1 MFNRPD
7 FKAMTRFAPGKTID
21 LSRYPLDRS
30 DGEDYRALVLHK
42 RSELDQNQYCTMPGF
57 LLDNQRKKIVTAIES
72 RQQNTHRADSERNV
86 YLERTRSPDLPDDH
100 PKNIFARGCY
110 NMMGAHLLDD
120 DSPLKDLYYWPPMQ
134 QFVADIVNESK
145 LYPSDDPYQ
154 PVNVLCQGSGDRSA
168 WHFDS
173 HNAFTMTLMLQSPE
187 AGGQFEMAPNT
198 RSDTNP
204 NFQGVS
210 KLLLGDESNAVRV
223 SRDEGELVIFRG
235 CNSAHRVTPV
245 EGDRLRLMCVMVYES
260 EPGVI
265 GDPVVNETVYG
276 IKI

>member
-1 MFNRPD
+1 
-7 FKAMTRFAPGKTID
+7 MTKFDLEKTLD

-30 DGEDYRALVLHK
+30 DSDDYRSLNLSK
-42 RSELDQNQYCTMPGF
+42 RNELNQKQFCTLPGF
-57 LLDNQRKKIVTAIES
+57 LLDAQRRKIVAAVES
-72 RQQNTHRADSERNV
+72 RQDHTHRADSERNV
-86 YLERTRSPDLPDDH
+86 YLERTRSTSLPDDH
-100 PKNIFARGCY
+100 PKNLFARGCY

-120 DSPLKDLYYWPPMQ
+120 DSPLKDLYYWRPMQ
-134 QFVADIVNESK
+134 QFIADIVGEPE
-145 LYPSDDPYQ
+145 LYPSEDPYQ
-154 PVNVLCQGSGDRSA
+154 PVNVLCQGNGDRSA

-204 NFQGVS
+204 NFEEVS
-210 KLLLGDESNAVRV
+210 KLLLGDESNVVRV

-245 EGDRLRLMCVMVYES
+245 VGSRLRLMCVMVYET

-276 IKI
+276 IKK